1 MKKTIFLFALIA
13 AVCAACFAAAETLP
27 AYAYTGNDPVEAA
40 VAAFTADLGKG
51 YLTEDNSVTVP
62 APIILKTAET
72 GEGQM
77 TVYGNFWV
85 FNYVQNG
92 EVLECISGGETPGVL
107 TLVAD
112 GEKWVPSSFEGVD
125 SGNEYET
132 DILMICGDDK
142 ELADGYFAASD
153 ASLEPFR
160 EARFRYLREY
170 VTANGLNVT
179 AVQDP
184 GWDPEDLFGESGD
197 VLSLLKGQTLV
208 FSSGAGAWDTSLTFG
223 ENGAYEG
230 NYHDSEMGETGE
242 GYPDGTVYTCLFH
255 GRLSAAEKLSA
266 TSWLLKVEENAVSE
280 GQESEII
287 EDGIRFVLSEP
298 YGLNKA
304 AEVVLY
310 LPGTPVEDLPEEFLF
325 WSHLNEIDPDAK
337 TLPYFAIWNEAEEAG
352 FIGDIAE

>member
-132 DILMICGDDK
+132 DILMMMEVWLLPIFWEICLMVLPSLCSVKRNWSSARDHRL
-142 ELADGYFAASD
+142 LA
-153 ASLEPFR
+153 
-160 EARFRYLREY
+160 
-170 VTANGLNVT
+170 
-179 AVQDP
+179 
-184 GWDPEDLFGESGD
+184 FGCSVWLSSFTFSG
-197 VLSLLKGQTLV
+197 
-208 FSSGAGAWDTSLTFG
+208 FMNSSTNT
-223 ENGAYEG
+223 
-230 NYHDSEMGETGE
+230 E
-242 GYPDGTVYTCLFH
+242 GY
-255 GRLSAAEKLSA
+255 RLSYMTMVFTLALVIA
-266 TSWLLKVEENAVSE
+266 T
-280 GQESEII
+280 
-287 EDGIRFVLSEP
+287 
-298 YGLNKA
+298 
-304 AEVVLY
+304 
-310 LPGTPVEDLPEEFLF
+310 
-325 WSHLNEIDPDAK
+325 
-337 TLPYFAIWNEAEEAG
+337 
-352 FIGDIAE
+352 